1 VIFVSFADSSAL
13 KKLFLNP
20 LKNGNMSVV
29 NLISSCESCTRRWKN
44 FQYLTKEELNLV
56 NENRYE
62 ATFKPGEIILK
73 QGSPTSNALFIA
85 SGMAKTYIEG
95 LNGKNFIISI
105 ALPGRLILGPGAYV
119 DSRHTYT
126 VSAITP
132 VQACF
137 INFEIFK
144 QIVRVNGVFAESL
157 IADISAK
164 SLGSLTRMVN
174 LSQKKMQG
182 RLAEALLYLSD
193 VVFKNDEYEMILSR
207 QELGE
212 MTNMAKECVVRILK
226 ELEDSG
232 VIYSDSSK
240 IKILDRG
247 KLIQIS
253 VKG

>member
-1 VIFVSFADSSAL
+1 
-13 KKLFLNP
+13 
-20 LKNGNMSVV
+20 MSVI
-29 NLISSCESCTRRWKN
+29 NLISSCETCTRRWKN
-44 FQYLTKEELNLV
+44 FQHLTQEELNLV
-56 NENRYE
+56 NDNRYE
-62 ATFKPGEIILK
+62 ATFKPGETIIK
-73 QGSPTSNALFIA
+73 QGSPTSNALFMA
-85 SGMAKTYIEG
+85 SGMAKSYIEG
-95 LNGKNFIISI
+95 LNGKNFILSI

-126 VSAITP
+126 VAAITA

-137 INFEIFK
+137 INFDVFK
-144 QIVRVNGVFAESL
+144 QLVRTNGAFAESL
-157 IADISAK
+157 LEDISTK
-164 SLGSLTRMVN
+164 SMGTLNRMVS
-174 LSQKKMQG
+174 LSQKKMHG
-182 RLAEALLYLSD
+182 RLADALLYFSD
-193 VVFKNDEYEMILSR
+193 VVFNTDEYEMILSR

-240 IKILDRG
+240 IKILNRE

>member
-1 VIFVSFADSSAL
+1 
-13 KKLFLNP
+13 
-20 LKNGNMSVV
+20 MSVV
-29 NLISSCESCTRRWKN
+29 NLISSCETCTRRWNN
-44 FQYLTKEELNLV
+44 FQHLTKEELNLV

-85 SGMAKTYIEG
+85 TGMAKTYIEG

-126 VSAITP
+126 VAAITT

-137 INFEIFK
+137 INFEVFK
-144 QIVRVNGVFAESL
+144 QIVRINGAFAEGL
-157 IADISAK
+157 LEDISAK

-174 LSQKKMQG
+174 LSQKKMHG
-182 RLAEALLYLSD
+182 RLADALLYFSD

-240 IKILDRG
+240 IKIIDRE
-247 KLIQIS
+247 KLVQIS

>member
-1 VIFVSFADSSAL
+1 
-13 KKLFLNP
+13 
-20 LKNGNMSVV
+20 MSVV
-29 NLISSCESCTRRWKN
+29 NLISSCETCTRRWKN
-44 FQYLTKEELNLV
+44 FQHLTKEELNLV
-56 NENRYE
+56 NDNRYE
-62 ATFKPGEIILK
+62 ATFKPGEILMK

-85 SGMAKTYIEG
+85 SGLAKTYIEG
-95 LNGKNFIISI
+95 QNGKNFILSI

-126 VSAITP
+126 VAAITS

-137 INFEIFK
+137 INFEIFR
-144 QIVRVNGVFAESL
+144 QLVRVNGAFAEGL
-157 IADISAK
+157 LEDISAK
-164 SLGSLTRMVN
+164 SLGSLTRMVS
-174 LSQKKMQG
+174 LSQKKMHG
-182 RLAEALLYLSD
+182 RLADAILYFSD

-240 IKILDRG
+240 IKILDRDR
-247 KLIQIS
+247 LVQIS

>member
-1 VIFVSFADSSAL
+1 
-13 KKLFLNP
+13 
-20 LKNGNMSVV
+20 MSVV
-29 NLISSCESCTRRWKN
+29 NLISSCETCTRRWNN
-44 FQYLTKEELNLV
+44 FQHLTKEELNLV

-73 QGSPTSNALFIA
+73 QGSPASNALFIA
-85 SGMAKTYIEG
+85 TGMAKTYIEG

-126 VSAITP
+126 VAAITT

-137 INFEIFK
+137 INFEVFK
-144 QIVRVNGVFAESL
+144 QIVRINGAFAEGL
-157 IADISAK
+157 LEDISAK

-174 LSQKKMQG
+174 LSQKKMHG
-182 RLAEALLYLSD
+182 RLADALLYFSD

-232 VIYSDSSK
+232 VIYSDSSQ
-240 IKILDRG
+240 IKIIDRE

-253 VKG
+253 VKR

>member
-1 VIFVSFADSSAL
+1 
-13 KKLFLNP
+13 
-20 LKNGNMSVV
+20 MSVV
-29 NLISSCESCTRRWKN
+29 NLISSCETCTRRWKN
-44 FQYLTKEELNLV
+44 FQHLTKEELNLV
-56 NENRYE
+56 NDNRYE
-62 ATFKPGEIILK
+62 ATFKPGEILMK

-85 SGMAKTYIEG
+85 SGLAKTYIEG
-95 LNGKNFIISI
+95 QNGKNFILSI

-126 VSAITP
+126 VAAITS

-137 INFEIFK
+137 INFEIFRHL
-144 QIVRVNGVFAESL
+144 VRVNGAFAEGL
-157 IADISAK
+157 LEDISAK

-174 LSQKKMQG
+174 LSQKKMHG
-182 RLAEALLYLSD
+182 RLADAILYFSD

-240 IKILDRG
+240 IKILDRD
-247 KLIQIS
+247 KLVQIS

>member
-1 VIFVSFADSSAL
+1 
-13 KKLFLNP
+13 
-20 LKNGNMSVV
+20 MSVV
-29 NLISSCESCTRRWKN
+29 NLISSCETCTRRWNN
-44 FQYLTKEELNLV
+44 FQHLTKEELNLV
-56 NENRYE
+56 NENMYE

-73 QGSPTSNALFIA
+73 QGSPASNALFIA
-85 SGMAKTYIEG
+85 TGMAKTYIEG

-126 VSAITP
+126 VAAITT

-137 INFEIFK
+137 INFDVFK
-144 QIVRVNGVFAESL
+144 QIVRVNGAFAEGL
-157 IADISAK
+157 LEDISAK

-174 LSQKKMQG
+174 LSQKKMHG
-182 RLAEALLYLSD
+182 RLEDALLYFSD

-240 IKILDRG
+240 IKIIDRE
-247 KLIQIS
+247 KLILIS

>member
-1 VIFVSFADSSAL
+1 
-13 KKLFLNP
+13 
-20 LKNGNMSVV
+20 MSVV
-29 NLISSCESCTRRWKN
+29 NLINSCETCTRRWNN
-44 FQYLTKEELNLV
+44 FQHLTKEELNLV

-73 QGSPTSNALFIA
+73 QGSPASNALFIA
-85 SGMAKTYIEG
+85 TGMAKTYIEG

-126 VSAITP
+126 VAAITT

-137 INFEIFK
+137 INFEVFK
-144 QIVRVNGVFAESL
+144 QIVRINGAFAEGL
-157 IADISAK
+157 LEDISAK

-174 LSQKKMQG
+174 LSQKKMHG
-182 RLAEALLYLSD
+182 RLADALLYFSD

-240 IKILDRG
+240 IKIIDRE

-253 VKG
+253 VKR